1 MQAFEGAHNVRIT
14 NNAIGPAGVG
24 ADKESGH
31 WADGI
36 SYAASDGLVAG
47 NLIIDTT
54 DGGIVLFNAPGTL
67 VTSNTVV
74 TKTRLSLGAIN
85 MVDFIVCESFFPISN
100 MVAKFSVLNYVDK
113 TMGTSP
119 LPASPITHLLQQALC

>member
-1 MQAFEGAHNVRIT
+1 MIQLGGGKAHNQVGLLTFTSPNIKLRTFNNKVLDHCVLRNTRHWSCVQAFEGSHNVRIT

-24 ADKESGH
+24 CDVESGH

-54 DGGIVLFNAPGTL
+54 DGGIGEFAFIEELKSNVSYCAP
-67 VTSNTVV
+67 
-74 TKTRLSLGAIN
+74 
-85 MVDFIVCESFFPISN
+85 SF
-100 MVAKFSVLNYVDK
+100 V
-113 TMGTSP
+113 
-119 LPASPITHLLQQALC
+119 

>member
-24 ADKESGH
+24 ADVQGGK

-47 NLIIDTT
+47 NLVIDTT
-54 DGGIVLFNAPGTL
+54 DGGIGELCLNVVTVQTLKAVCAVLFNAPGTL

-74 TKTRLSLGAIN
+74 TRTRLGLGAIN
-85 MVDFIVCESFFPISN
+85 MVDFIVCECP
-100 MVAKFSVLNYVDK
+100 
-113 TMGTSP
+113 
-119 LPASPITHLLQQALC
+119 

>member
-54 DGGIVLFNAPGTL
+54 DGGIGICGQFYDLISGKLTRPPVLFNAPGTL

-85 MVDFIVCESFFPISN
+85 MVDFIVC
-100 MVAKFSVLNYVDK
+100 K
-113 TMGTSP
+113 
-119 LPASPITHLLQQALC
+119 